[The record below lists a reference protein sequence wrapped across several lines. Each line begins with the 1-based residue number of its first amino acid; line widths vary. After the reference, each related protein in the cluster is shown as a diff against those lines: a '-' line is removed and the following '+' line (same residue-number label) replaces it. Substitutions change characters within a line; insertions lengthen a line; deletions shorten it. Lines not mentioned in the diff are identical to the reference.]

1 MDPRR
6 GEKLGWSLGWAGSF
20 AWVAALAVVFA
31 FQLKWAAA
39 LGGLVIVL
47 LAALAVVRGA
57 PWRHPH
63 TRYGRLMVAPL
74 LLELLAVL
82 WAWRG
87 FAGDLTP
94 ADQFSPWMLA
104 WMLPLVLPIVSL
116 GPRRWVDGEPPAST
130 R

>member
-6 GEKLGWSLGWAGSF
+6 GERLGWSLGWAGSF

-31 FQLKWAAA
+31 IQAKWAAA
-39 LGGLVIVL
+39 LGGLAIVL

-57 PWRHPH
+57 PWRHPQ
-63 TRYGRLMVAPL
+63 TRYWRLMLAPL
-74 LLELLAVL
+74 LLELLAVV

-87 FAGDLTP
+87 FAGDLAP
-94 ADQFSPWMLA
+94 GDQFSPWMLA
-104 WMLPLVLPIVSL
+104 WMLPLVLPIFSL
-116 GPRRWVDGEPPAST
+116 GPRRWVDGEAPASS